1 MKPIPELV
9 RNLSKTHRER
19 LEKAKKIAENM
30 IKNAEAA
37 KKAAPK
43 K

>member
-1 MKPIPELV
+1 MKPITEIV

-19 LEKAKKIAENM
+19 IDKARKMAENM
-30 IKNAEAA
+30 IRNAEAA

>member
-1 MKPIPELV
+1 MKPITELV
-9 RNLSKTHRER
+9 RNLSKQHRD
-19 LEKAKKIAENM
+19 LVDKNKKIAENM
-30 IKNAEAA
+30 IRAAEAA

>member
-1 MKPIPELV
+1 MKSIPELV
-9 RNLSKTHRER
+9 RNLSKIHRER
-19 LEKAKKIAENM
+19 VQTAKEIAEKM
-30 IKNAEAA
+30 IKAAEAA

>member
-9 RNLSKTHRER
+9 RNLSKVHRDR
-19 LEKAKKIAENM
+19 IEKATKIAENM
-30 IKNAEAA
+30 IKAAEAA

>member
-1 MKPIPELV
+1 MKPITEIV
-9 RNLSKTHRER
+9 RDLSKKHRDR
-19 LEKAKKIAENM
+19 VEKITKIAENM

-37 KKAAPK
+37 KKAVPK